1 MSDLHQDIKL
11 ETRETARLWRR
22 EVFCFRAW
30 GRHAL
35 FVVAAVLTG
44 LVAWYFQQAEVWGRD
59 WFKFLQGEGG
69 LFGSEWRMPGVLAVL
84 VPMLVVTG
92 SMLLIMQLRD
102 RFFAGTEGT
111 GIPQAIAALK
121 TPEGPF
127 RSMMLSW
134 RIVIGKILLLT
145 MGLFSGMT
153 IGREGP
159 SVHVGACLMYLITK
173 ITHYPAHLVRRG
185 LILGGG
191 GAGIAA
197 AFNAPIAGII
207 FAFEEIGR
215 SFEKNNAGTV
225 IRTVILASL
234 VVVLLLGK
242 DYLFYGQVQID
253 ASSWTLLQWSSVLFI
268 GIIGGFLG
276 GFFAQCVV
284 KGTRVVGCC
293 MKWNVWITPLV
304 IGGSLALLGLVSGG
318 ETYGSGFPQAEA
330 MLIPDADGNTW
341 SAPWH
346 YAPLEGMC
354 LLLQPCQWDS
364 RRIVRPQPV
373 GWCRTWADVRSG
385 HGCDSSRDCSRSRHH
400 DVHGCLLCRSRAE
413 SAYMW
418 SDHGRDDRGTLH
430 DDPAAV
436 DCCRS
441 LRMFPPGLSN
451 GHLRGP
457 GRHLPRKC
465 RAAWPI
471 TSKCELTGGEV
482 SKPDVVV
489 RFNTSA
495 PCNYHRG
502 TTRSSSRKTGADPAS
517 HPFHQRDGA
526 SYKSATA
533 AFIDEDVSTGH
544 SRKCMPVDD
553 KFIKRR
559 QSIFIPPFAC
569 CSIA

>member
-22 EVFCFRAW
+22 EVFSSRAW
-30 GRHAL
+30 ARHAL

-59 WFKFLQGEGG
+59 WFNFLRGEGG
-69 LFGSEWRMPGVLAVL
+69 LFGSEWRMPGILAVL

-102 RFFAGTEGT
+102 RFYSGTEGT

-134 RIVIGKILLLT
+134 RIAIGKIFLLT
-145 MGLFSGMT
+145 IGLFSGMT

-242 DYLFYGQVQID
+242 DYLFYGQVKTD

-293 MKWNVWITPLV
+293 MKWNIWITPLV

-318 ETYGSGFPQAEA
+318 ETYGSGYPQAEA
-330 MLIPDADGNTW
+330 ILIPDADGNTW

-346 YAPLEGMC
+346 YAPLKACASFFSLVSGIPGGLFDPSLSVGAGLGQTFVPVMDVILPGIAPEAVIMMFMVAYFAGVVQSPLTCGVIMVEMTGARYMTIP
-354 LLLQPCQWDS
+354 LLMTAVVAYECS
-364 RRIVRPQPV
+364 RLV
-373 GWCRTWADVRSG
+373 CRTAIYEALADIFLG
-385 HGCDSSRDCSRSRHH
+385 HVEQCGP
-400 DVHGCLLCRSRAE
+400 
-413 SAYMW
+413 
-418 SDHGRDDRGTLH
+418 T
-430 DDPAAV
+430 
-436 DCCRS
+436 
-441 LRMFPPGLSN
+441 PPGKN
-451 GHLRGP
+451 QQVA
-457 GRHLPRKC
+457 K
-465 RAAWPI
+465 
-471 TSKCELTGGEV
+471 
-482 SKPDVVV
+482 
-489 RFNTSA
+489 
-495 PCNYHRG
+495 
-502 TTRSSSRKTGADPAS
+502 
-517 HPFHQRDGA
+517 
-526 SYKSATA
+526 
-533 AFIDEDVSTGH
+533 
-544 SRKCMPVDD
+544 
-553 KFIKRR
+553 
-559 QSIFIPPFAC
+559 
-569 CSIA
+569 